1 MLLLIQPTPQNVS
14 PCLTS
19 ILEKYAWES
28 SSPLVRESDSLRSDR
43 GSPNPTPGGI
53 VGNQYLSDEVF
64 LLLQSIVMAVQVK
77 NERKN
82 GGNFL
87 AIGTIFYSFDR

>member
-1 MLLLIQPTPQNVS
+1 M
-14 PCLTS
+14 
-19 ILEKYAWES
+19 
-28 SSPLVRESDSLRSDR
+28 RESDSLRSDR

-77 NERKN
+77 KRKKKWWEFFSN
-82 GGNFL
+82 RYNILF
-87 AIGTIFYSFDR
+87 FR

>member
-1 MLLLIQPTPQNVS
+1 M
-14 PCLTS
+14 
-19 ILEKYAWES
+19 
-28 SSPLVRESDSLRSDR
+28 RESDSLRSDR

>member
-1 MLLLIQPTPQNVS
+1 M
-14 PCLTS
+14 
-19 ILEKYAWES
+19 
-28 SSPLVRESDSLRSDR
+28 RESDSLRSDR

-77 NERKN
+77 KERKI